1 MHRSLGDGGMH
12 LLGELGLTFES
23 YGEGWAEATWLPTEL
38 ACNPLGGVHG
48 GVFGV
53 IHDAAMNFAINSA
66 LESGDRAA
74 TLDVSYQTIR
84 PAAAS
89 DPLAVRGDVVRLAK
103 QVGYAESTVRDSEG
117 AVVSRGSATFLLRR
131 RDA

>member
-1 MHRSLGDGGMH
+1 MHRSLGDGGMP
-12 LLGELGLTFES
+12 LLGQLGLVFES
-23 YGEGWAEATWLPTEL
+23 YGEGWAAAAWTPTET

-53 IHDAAMNFAINSA
+53 IHDAAMNFAVNSA

-84 PAAAS
+84 PAAAG
-89 DPLAVRGDVVRLAK
+89 DALTVRGQVVRVAK
-103 QVGYAESTVRDSEG
+103 QVAYASSVVLDAGG
-117 AVVSRGSATFLLRR
+117 ADVSRATATFLLRR
-131 RDA
+131 RD